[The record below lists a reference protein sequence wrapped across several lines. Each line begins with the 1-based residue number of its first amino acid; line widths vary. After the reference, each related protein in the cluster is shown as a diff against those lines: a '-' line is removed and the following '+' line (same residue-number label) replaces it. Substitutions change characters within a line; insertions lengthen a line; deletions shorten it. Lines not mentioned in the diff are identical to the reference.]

1 MKMHSNNKLKLKLI
15 NEELYFLKLKINE
28 VLLFQYMSNLFNIL
42 IKIWIIKWLKYWI
55 NLLLVYMI

>member
-42 IKIWIIKWLKYWI
+42 IKI
-55 NLLLVYMI
+55 